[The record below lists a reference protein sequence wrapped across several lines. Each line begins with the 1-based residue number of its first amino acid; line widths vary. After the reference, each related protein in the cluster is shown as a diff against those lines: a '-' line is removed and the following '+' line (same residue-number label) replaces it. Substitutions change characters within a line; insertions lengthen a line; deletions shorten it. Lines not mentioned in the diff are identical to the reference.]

1 MNDIDYMKQALELAK
16 AAAGAG
22 EVPVGAIVVKDGEII
37 GQGYNNR
44 ESKNLSTAHAEV
56 IAIEEACRKMGAW
69 RLNGCTVYVT
79 LEPCIMCAGLMHQ
92 ARIDRCVF
100 GAYDE
105 KAGALGT
112 LYKVNEDARLNHNFE
127 VIGGVMQDE
136 CAEILS
142 NFFKNKR

>member
-56 IAIEEACRKMGAW
+56 IAIEEACRKMGA
-69 RLNGCTVYVT
+69 
-79 LEPCIMCAGLMHQ
+79 
-92 ARIDRCVF
+92 
-100 GAYDE
+100 
-105 KAGALGT
+105 
-112 LYKVNEDARLNHNFE
+112 
-127 VIGGVMQDE
+127 
-136 CAEILS
+136 
-142 NFFKNKR
+142 